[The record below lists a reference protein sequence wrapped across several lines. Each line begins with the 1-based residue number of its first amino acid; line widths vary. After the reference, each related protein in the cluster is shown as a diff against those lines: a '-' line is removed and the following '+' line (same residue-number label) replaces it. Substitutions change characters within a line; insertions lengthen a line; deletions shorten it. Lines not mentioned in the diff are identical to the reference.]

1 MYNTGDGQTPNY
13 NNKDKK
19 HKYPNGYWD
28 KLSYWNGV
36 LTEAI
41 KNNDSRLALKAS
53 DKLRYFVVRQRE
65 IEIK

>member
-1 MYNTGDGQTPNY
+1 MRNQ
-13 NNKDKK
+13 
-19 HKYPNGYWD
+19 KYPNGYWD
-28 KLSYWNGV
+28 KLSYWNER

-65 IEIK
+65 TEVVNNK